1 MQTTRVE
8 GKKGGEYRIR
18 VMIFAIMAMLLHTV
32 IIVIHIN
39 HIITNNIN
47 AIIRHCHRPELWS
60 RRHTIRRRRRGRP
73 LLMLFKPCAERCLP
87 VVESPQRMV
96 HSSIRETDGWMVDVQ
111 NRHAG
116 RGHRR

>member
-8 GKKGGEYRIR
+8 RKKGGEYRIR

-32 IIVIHIN
+32 ININ
-39 HIITNNIN
+39 NIITNNIN
-47 AIIRHCHRPELWS
+47 TIIRHCHRPDLWS
-60 RRHTIRRRRRGRP
+60 CRYTIRPRPRRGLP

-96 HSSIRETDGWMVDVQ
+96 HSSIRATDGWMVDV
-111 NRHAG
+111 
-116 RGHRR
+116 